1 MWWVGWASSTK
12 QRENNGMFL
21 NKLYEPES
29 GVCVLIPYNINNDFI
44 IIIMLFWKCLYQRNL
59 SICVWSNG
67 GKCPDVAMSHR
78 HIVTLVQMILNPVCS
93 TVYYVHYL
101 VLILSTIN
109 VFLCLLTSNN
119 IHPGLRVQFQK
130 QGKDVERVKQRL
142 AEIANYVDKV
152 KPPPPN
158 AQQRSILCLK

>member
-1 MWWVGWASSTK
+1 MWEEMEV
-12 QRENNGMFL
+12 N
-21 NKLYEPES
+21 
-29 GVCVLIPYNINNDFI
+29 IP
-44 IIIMLFWKCLYQRNL
+44 LWRCLT
-59 SICVWSNG
+59 
-67 GKCPDVAMSHR
+67 
-78 HIVTLVQMILNPVCS
+78 VTLVQMILNPVCS

-152 KPPPPN
+152 KPLPSQCTGEIYHMFKIEIPLPVHIN
-158 AQQRSILCLK
+158 IIPD